1 VELPESPQALQDA
14 LWDVGYLADP
24 SLIMSLWL
32 GMSMGRPLL
41 IEGEAGTGKTEI
53 AIALAQAFDLELI
66 RLQCY
71 GGIDQ
76 HQALYEWDYT
86 RQILYMRALSSN
98 EVRADDAIDSLF
110 ADRFLLERPLLK
122 AMRAGSKCLLL
133 VDEIDR
139 ADDEFEAF
147 LLEVLSDFQVSIPEL
162 GTVKAPDPP
171 VVIMTSN
178 RTRQLHDALKRRCLY
193 HWIDTPTMGHEI
205 QIAEVRAPDMSDRLT
220 EKLGKAKSS
229 IRRKAPA
236 EQAEQQEGGELKLGA
251 G

>member
-1 VELPESPQALQDA
+1 VKLPESPQALQDA

-32 GMSMGRPLL
+32 GLSMGRPLL
-41 IEGEAGTGKTEI
+41 VEGEAGTGKTEI
-53 AIALAQAFDLELI
+53 AKALAQALGLELI

-86 RQILYMRALSSN
+86 RQILYMRALSSS
-98 EVRADDAIDSLF
+98 EIETDEAIDSLF
-110 ADRFLLERPLLK
+110 GDRFLLERPLLK
-122 AMRAGSKCLLL
+122 AMRVGNKCLLL

-147 LLEVLSDFQVSIPEL
+147 LLEVLSDFQVSIPEI
-162 GTVKAPDPP
+162 GTVKAETPP

-178 RTRQLHDALKRRCLY
+178 RTRTLHDALKRRCLY
-193 HWIDTPTMGHEI
+193 HWIDTPSMGHEI
-205 QIAEVRAPDMSDRLT
+205 QIAEVRAPDVADRLT
-220 EKLGKAKSS
+220 SKLGKAKSAFT
-229 IRRKAPA
+229 RKKAPEA
-236 EQAEQQEGGELKLGA
+236 RDEDELSMGT

>member
-24 SLIMSLWL
+24 SLVMSLWL
-32 GMSMGRPLL
+32 AVSMGRPLL
-41 IEGEAGTGKTEI
+41 VEGEAGTGKTEI
-53 AIALAQAFDLELI
+53 AKALAQALGLELI

-86 RQILYMRALSSN
+86 RQILYMRALSNS
-98 EVRADDAIDSLF
+98 EIETDEAVDSLF
-110 ADRFLLERPLLK
+110 GDRFLLERPLLK
-122 AMRAGSKCLLL
+122 ALKTGNKCLLL
-133 VDEIDR
+133 VDEVDR

-147 LLEVLSDFQVSIPEL
+147 LLEVLSDFQVSIPEI
-162 GTVKAPDPP
+162 GTVKAETPP

-178 RTRQLHDALKRRCLY
+178 RTRTLHDALKRRCLY
-193 HWIDTPTMGHEI
+193 HWIDTPSMGHEI
-205 QIAEVRAPDMSDRLT
+205 QIAEVRAPDVADRLT
-220 EKLGKAKSS
+220 EKLGKAKSAS
-229 IRRKAPA
+229 ARKKAA
-236 EQAEQQEGGELKLGA
+236 EAQEENELSLGT

>member
-1 VELPESPQALQDA
+1 VKLPESPQALQDA

-32 GMSMGRPLL
+32 AMSMGRPML

-53 AIALAQAFDLELI
+53 AKAVAEAFDLELI

-86 RQILYMRALSSN
+86 RQILYMRALSS
-98 EVRADDAIDSLF
+98 EDIEADDAIESLF
-110 ADRFLLERPLLK
+110 GHRFLLERPLLK
-122 AMRAGSKCLLL
+122 AMRAGGNCLLL
-133 VDEIDR
+133 VDEVDR

-162 GTVKAPDPP
+162 GTVKAPEPP
-171 VVIMTSN
+171 VVILTSN

-193 HWIDTPTMGHEI
+193 HWIDTPSMGHEI
-205 QIAEVRAPDMSDRLT
+205 QIAEVRAPEMSDRLT
-220 EKLGKAKSS
+220 SKLSKAKSS
-229 IRRKAPA
+229 ISRKKAPA
-236 EQAEQQEGGELKLGA
+236 EAQQEGELKLGA

>member
-1 VELPESPQALQDA
+1 MELPKSPQDLQDA

-24 SLIMSLWL
+24 SLVMSVWL
-32 GMSMGRPLL
+32 SISMGRPLL
-41 IEGEAGTGKTEI
+41 LEGEAGTGKTD
-53 AIALAQAFDLELI
+53 LAKAVAGAFNLELI

-86 RQILYMRALSSN
+86 RQILYMRALSSK
-98 EVRADDAIDSLF
+98 ELKADDAIESLF
-110 ADRFLLERPLLK
+110 GARFLLERPLLR

-133 VDEIDR
+133 IDEVDR

-162 GTVKAPDPP
+162 GTVKADEPP
-171 VVIMTSN
+171 VVILTSN
-178 RTRQLHDALKRRCLY
+178 RTRDLHDALKRRCLY

-205 QIAEVRAPDMSDRLT
+205 QIAEVCAPDMPDRLT
-220 EKLGKAKSS
+220 QKLGKAKNAFAGK
-229 IRRKAPA
+229 KATS
-236 EQAEQQEGGELKLGA
+236 EEEEDELSLGA

>member
-1 VELPESPQALQDA
+1 VRVELPESPQALQDA

-32 GMSMGRPLL
+32 ALSMGRPLL
-41 IEGEAGTGKTEI
+41 VEGEAGTGKTEI
-53 AIALAQAFDLELI
+53 AKALAEALDLELI

-86 RQILYMRALSSN
+86 RQILYMRALSNN
-98 EVRADDAIDSLF
+98 EIKADEAIESLF
-110 ADRFLLERPLLK
+110 GDRFLLERPLLR
-122 AMRAGSKCLLL
+122 AMRCGGKCLLL

-147 LLEVLSDFQVSIPEL
+147 LLEVLSDFQVSIPEI
-162 GTVKAPDPP
+162 GTVKAPEPP
-171 VVIMTSN
+171 IVILTSN
-178 RTRQLHDALKRRCLY
+178 RTRVLHDALKRRCLY

-205 QIAEVRAPDMSDRLT
+205 QIAEVRAPDVADRLT
-220 EKLGKAKSS
+220 SKLGKAKSAFA
-229 IRRKAPA
+229 RKKTTEPA
-236 EQAEQQEGGELKLGA
+236 EEDELSLGT